1 LAIPCKGNESSEYAM
16 TWLAS
21 ADDSRRLW
29 HVYCD
34 GSVFG
39 NGSSAFGFRPVVS
52 LKSKVKFTPAEN
64 NINDTPTWNIA
75 M

>member
-1 LAIPCKGNESSEYAM
+1 LAIPCKGNESSEYAR

-21 ADDSRRLW
+21 AYDSLRLW
-29 HVYCD
+29 YVDYD
-34 GSVFG
+34 GSVLGHFTIAIG
-39 NGSSAFGFRPVVS
+39 VRPVVS